1 VLIYIYTYHSIN
13 MVYLTIET
21 LKNARGFVNPCKK
34 RELDLRDLSLDT
46 IENLGLTLDQ
56 YDVIDVSGN
65 YLKRLENFPTLQ
77 RLECIT
83 AHNNSIATID
93 SDMFSRCLPSL
104 RTLLLTNNNISDI
117 NEVKG
122 LNKCETLQ
130 HLSLLGN
137 PVTGISNY
145 RLFVITALPFLK
157 TLDYKKVTQT
167 EKEAAANGFDSTVA
181 TNYNNNNNKINS
193 NNNMEVDEKP
203 SQNNNNS
210 DKNNEKNKNELKA
223 KKKTID
229 KDLLQ
234 RAIGMANTPEILAA
248 LEKALKNGTFNE
260 DFVNSIGGNN
270 DNNNNNNNDGDTRNN
285 KTATPNNN
293 IELNRSKE
301 KKEEETKK
309 VEENAP
315 MQKAEEK
322 ENPKEVAKESM
333 QPDDNMEEAEM
344 EEEEEEEVLTKAILM
359 KMKKDTL
366 IGLAKKYN
374 VSETGTKKVLSNNIF
389 NAYESKQKGNGK
401 SKRKRSDSNVSN
413 SSTGSKKKARR

>member
-1 VLIYIYTYHSIN
+1 

-145 RLFVITALPFLK
+145 RLFVIAALPFLL
-157 TLDYKKVTQT
+157 TLDFKKVTQT

-181 TNYNNNNNKINS
+181 TNYNNNNNNINS

-210 DKNNEKNKNELKA
+210 EKNNEKNKNKLKA

-270 DNNNNNNNDGDTRNN
+270 DNNNNNNDGDTRNN
-285 KTATPNNN
+285 KTATANNN
-293 IELNRSKE
+293 IELNKSKMKE
-301 KKEEETKK
+301 EEETKK
-309 VEENAP
+309 VGENAP
-315 MQKAEEK
+315 MQKTEEK
-322 ENPKEVAKESM
+322 ESPKEVAKESM

>member
-1 VLIYIYTYHSIN
+1 

-145 RLFVITALPFLK
+145 RLFVIAALPFLL
-157 TLDYKKVTQT
+157 TLDFKKVTQT

-181 TNYNNNNNKINS
+181 TNYNNNNNNINS

-210 DKNNEKNKNELKA
+210 DKNNEKNKNKLKA

-270 DNNNNNNNDGDTRNN
+270 DNNNNNNDGDTRNN
-285 KTATPNNN
+285 KTATANNN
-293 IELNRSKE
+293 IELNKSK
-301 KKEEETKK
+301 KKEEEETKK
-309 VEENAP
+309 VGENAP

-322 ENPKEVAKESM
+322 ESPKEVAKESM

-359 KMKKDTL
+359 GMKKDTL

-389 NAYESKQKGNGK
+389 NAYKSKQKGNGK

-413 SSTGSKKKARR
+413 SSTGNKKKARR

>member
-1 VLIYIYTYHSIN
+1 

-270 DNNNNNNNDGDTRNN
+270 DNNNNNNDGDTRNN

>member
-1 VLIYIYTYHSIN
+1 MLIYIYTYHSIN

-145 RLFVITALPFLK
+145 RLFVIAALPFLL
-157 TLDYKKVTQT
+157 TLDFKKVTQT

-181 TNYNNNNNKINS
+181 TNYNNNNNNINS

-210 DKNNEKNKNELKA
+210 DKNNEKNKNKLKA

-270 DNNNNNNNDGDTRNN
+270 DNNNNNNDGDTRNN

-301 KKEEETKK
+301 KEEEETKK
-309 VEENAP
+309 VGENAP
-315 MQKAEEK
+315 MQKTEEK
-322 ENPKEVAKESM
+322 ESPKEVAKESM

-344 EEEEEEEVLTKAILM
+344 EEEEEVLTKAILM

>member
-1 VLIYIYTYHSIN
+1 

-145 RLFVITALPFLK
+145 RLFVIAALPFLL
-157 TLDYKKVTQT
+157 TLDFKKVTQT

-181 TNYNNNNNKINS
+181 TNYNNNNNNINS
-193 NNNMEVDEKP
+193 KNNMEVDEKP

-210 DKNNEKNKNELKA
+210 DKNNEKNKNKLKA

-270 DNNNNNNNDGDTRNN
+270 DNNNNNNDGDTRNN
-285 KTATPNNN
+285 KTATANNN
-293 IELNRSKE
+293 IELNKSK
-301 KKEEETKK
+301 KKEEKETKK
-309 VEENAP
+309 VGEY
-315 MQKAEEK
+315 
-322 ENPKEVAKESM
+322 
-333 QPDDNMEEAEM
+333 
-344 EEEEEEEVLTKAILM
+344 TKAAPIITSISI
-359 KMKKDTL
+359 K
-366 IGLAKKYN
+366 
-374 VSETGTKKVLSNNIF
+374 
-389 NAYESKQKGNGK
+389 
-401 SKRKRSDSNVSN
+401 
-413 SSTGSKKKARR
+413 GSKLFLII

>member
-1 VLIYIYTYHSIN
+1 MLIYIYTYHSIN

-145 RLFVITALPFLK
+145 RLFVIAALPFLL
-157 TLDYKKVTQT
+157 TLDFKKVTQT

-181 TNYNNNNNKINS
+181 TNYNNNNNNNNINS

-210 DKNNEKNKNELKA
+210 DKNNEKNKNKLKA

-270 DNNNNNNNDGDTRNN
+270 DNNNNNNDGDTRNN

-301 KKEEETKK
+301 KEEEETKK
-309 VEENAP
+309 VGENAP
-315 MQKAEEK
+315 MQKTEEK
-322 ENPKEVAKESM
+322 ESPKEVAKESM

-344 EEEEEEEVLTKAILM
+344 EEEEEVLTKAILM

>member
-1 VLIYIYTYHSIN
+1 MLIYIYTYHSIN

-145 RLFVITALPFLK
+145 RLFVIAALPFLL
-157 TLDYKKVTQT
+157 TLDFKKVTQT

-181 TNYNNNNNKINS
+181 TNYNNNNNNINS

-210 DKNNEKNKNELKA
+210 EKNNEKNKNKLKA

-270 DNNNNNNNDGDTRNN
+270 DNNNNNNDGDTRNN

-301 KKEEETKK
+301 KEEEETKK
-309 VEENAP
+309 VGENAP
-315 MQKAEEK
+315 MQKTEEK
-322 ENPKEVAKESM
+322 ESPKEVAKESM

-344 EEEEEEEVLTKAILM
+344 EEEEEVLTKAILM

>member
-1 VLIYIYTYHSIN
+1 

-210 DKNNEKNKNELKA
+210 DKNNEKNKNKLKA

-270 DNNNNNNNDGDTRNN
+270 DNNNNNNDGDTRNN

-301 KKEEETKK
+301 KEEEETKK
-309 VEENAP
+309 VGENAP
-315 MQKAEEK
+315 MQKTEEK
-322 ENPKEVAKESM
+322 ESPKEVAKESM